1 VALTRDASDVSFGE
15 FLNTVPPIVRLVLA
29 IVITAGVSMLCVH
42 LFYSKLLEI
51 NTAPKKV
58 NDDDPDPPP
67 GVKDIS
73 GRLIALTTFA
83 FVFLL
88 GFGFS
93 QFWSTAKDA
102 RDAVLNE
109 ATDYQRAVS
118 AAQRLP
124 SDQAQVMTAALEKYR
139 VSTIQTEWPLM
150 LEADS
155 SALAQARFGNAAQ
168 LTETMY
174 AEKDSQDSSS
184 SAWTQMTAA
193 VDDLLSNAIDRSNA
207 LPSPLAV
214 SMVLLVFVLG
224 LINLVAIALF
234 QPAHKKANLLVVGM
248 MATLTAFLLF
258 VLVEISNPYTGAGA
272 VTAVLLER

>member
-1 VALTRDASDVSFGE
+1 MSFAD
-15 FLNTVPPIVRLVLA
+15 FLNAVPPIIRLLLA
-29 IVITAGVSMLCVH
+29 IVITAGVSMVLVH
-42 LFYSKLLEI
+42 VFHSRILAI
-51 NTAPKKV
+51 NTAPKRV

-124 SDQAQVMTAALEKYR
+124 SDQAQVMVAALEDYR
-139 VSTIQTEWPLM
+139 TRTVEIEWPLM

-155 SALAQARFGNAAQ
+155 NALAQARFDTAAQ

-184 SAWTQMTAA
+184 GAWTQMTAA
-193 VDDLLSNAIDRSNA
+193 VDDLLSNAIARSNA

-224 LINLVAIALF
+224 LINLIAIALF

-248 MATLTAFLLF
+248 MATLTGFLLF
-258 VLVEISNPYTGAGA
+258 VLVEISNPYAGAGA
-272 VTAVLLER
+272 VTAILFDR